1 MFCCLRT
8 LGTFRTVLL
17 VLTVRRII
25 FFLRT
30 CSHSRHPSRGR
41 RSCGNCRCRWST
53 FPACAVLARCR
64 RAVSAGGGRP
74 FLRCDTFCIF
84 PCDDLSNSFQL
95 LTPPL
100 PRLPAPLRG
109 GGWGRGE
116 RRGELLTPPL
126 PLPYMGG
133 ECPAAGFSRRRAPAT
148 PRPSRGGVGGGVC
161 SFLLRRLSVS
171 SSGSMASRDDC
182 LFIVI
187 ISF

>member
-84 PCDDLSNSFQL
+84 SCDDLSNSFQ
-95 LTPPL
+95 
-100 PRLPAPLRG
+100 
-109 GGWGRGE
+109 
-116 RRGELLTPPL
+116 LLTPPL

-133 ECPAAGFSRRRAPAT
+133 ECPAAPVRQPL
-148 PRPSRGGVGGGVC
+148 PSLQGEGLGVG
-161 SFLLRRLSVS
+161 SVS
-171 SSGSMASRDDC
+171 PSCRTGVGSVSPPAALTISATTPLRQVNTCSLRNRTTLMPCWARNSVRCSS
-182 LFIVI
+182 
-187 ISF
+187 